1 MTVRLETPFP
11 RAEYESR
18 VARVRA
24 EMANRA
30 IDGLLLTSG
39 PNLTYLTG
47 YPSPVRAAAR
57 PFIFI
62 LPQAGEPVLIVHT
75 GRELEARGYSW
86 VSDIRTFHALS
97 HAPLPEILAAL
108 NDCGLTAGRIGAELG
123 PDMSLDIPVA
133 DFLTLQSQLPDVE
146 FVDAGAVMWPVRYR
160 KSDAE
165 IAYIRQA
172 CAITTTAFAH
182 MFATGHEGMTEND
195 MARLMA
201 ESSLAAGGSSPWA
214 IITRGAGSYDLASKL
229 PSSRQLQA
237 GDFFW
242 MDAGCSVGGYWSDFG
257 RAGVVGGPSQQQI
270 DAQRRIH
277 EITMLG
283 VEIIRPGITTG
294 DVARRC
300 NEAMARLDFPITT
313 SISDLAARVGHG
325 LGLVGTELPHMAEND
340 ATVLEPGMVLTV
352 EPGVGTTFGTFHV
365 EENVLVTASGYEI
378 LSQAPRELATI
389 ALV

>member
-1 MTVRLETPFP
+1 M
-11 RAEYESR
+11 
-18 VARVRA
+18 ARQ
-24 EMANRA
+24 A
-30 IDGLLLTSG
+30 IDGLVLTSG

-47 YPSPVRAAAR
+47 YPSPVRALAR
-57 PFIFI
+57 PFVFI
-62 LPQAGEPVLIVHT
+62 LPQLGNPVFIVHT
-75 GRELEARGYSW
+75 GRELEAQGYSW
-86 VSDIRTFHALS
+86 VTDIRTFHALS
-97 HAPLPEILAAL
+97 QAPLPETLQAL
-108 NDCGLTAGRIGAELG
+108 SDTGLMFGRIGAELG

-133 DFLTLQSQLPDVE
+133 DFLTLQRQLPQVE
-146 FVDAGAVMWPVRYR
+146 FVDAGTVMWPVRFR

-165 IAYIRQA
+165 IAYIRRA
-172 CAITTTAFAH
+172 CAITTDAFAH
-182 MFATGHEGMTEND
+182 MFATGHEGITEHD

-214 IITRGAGSYDLASKL
+214 IITCGEGSYDLASKS
-229 PSSRQLQA
+229 PSSRRLAA

-257 RAGVVGGPSQQQI
+257 RAGVVGGPNQRQV
-270 DAQRRIH
+270 DAQARIH

-325 LGLVGTELPHMAEND
+325 LGMAGTELPHVAEED
-340 ATVLEPGMVLTV
+340 ETVLEPGMVLTV

-365 EENVLVTASGYEI
+365 EENVLVTARGYEI
-378 LSQAPRELATI
+378 LSHAPRELATI
-389 ALV
+389 ALA